1 MSKECQKISNRLILC
16 QDSNSQEFPQKK
28 DRLDGATSRRSEK
41 GEKELKSQEGRA
53 FIITFTLPFLLTVI
67 L

>member
-1 MSKECQKISNRLILC
+1 MKL
-16 QDSNSQEFPQKK
+16 QKK

-53 FIITFTLPFLLTVI
+53 FIIILTLPSLLTTLLLANFLPLPFTDLI
-67 L
+67 FIYY